1 MGTDDASTEGVW
13 RDEERLPLAD
23 LTAAVAT
30 SATDGQADD
39 LSGNDAGI
47 EQTLEEQADE
57 TGRVAPPGDGG
68 DPDATGSAAR
78 ALRTDF
84 TGPTGPH

>member
-1 MGTDDASTEGVW
+1 MSTDENPIDGVW

-23 LTAAVAT
+23 LVAAVAM
-30 SATDGQADD
+30 SADDGQTDD

-47 EQTLEEQADE
+47 EQ
-57 TGRVAPPGDGG
+57 
-68 DPDATGSAAR
+68 AR
-78 ALRTDF
+78 AEQRAGGEPDPTSAEGRSLRTDF